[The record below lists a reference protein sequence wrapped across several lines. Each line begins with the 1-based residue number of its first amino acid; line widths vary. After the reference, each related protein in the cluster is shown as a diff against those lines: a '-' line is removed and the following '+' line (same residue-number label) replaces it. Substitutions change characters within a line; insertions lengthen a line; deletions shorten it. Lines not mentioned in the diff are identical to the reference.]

1 MRKQL
6 ARGLLA
12 ALLVVGSLAVAV
24 PANADANQEAQSIS
38 LVNALRRRVGVAPLT
53 VDSRLSAVA
62 RAWAAHMAAQ
72 GAISHNPNVQS
83 EAPSDWRTIGENVG
97 FASSVEELQSLWEN
111 SPPHYSNQVNS
122 SFTNIGAGIV
132 ESGGYLW
139 AVHVFTGGGALG
151 SPAASTP
158 VPEAAPAPA
167 PAPEPVA
174 TAEPAPE
181 ASGSEQAT
189 VDESGPIDETVGF
202 YDDGADAHN
211 GPNPALADDPA
222 PPSDDGP

>member
-1 MRKQL
+1 MRKHV

-12 ALLVVGSLAVAV
+12 ALLIVGSLAIAV

-53 VDSRLSAVA
+53 VDSRLTAVA
-62 RAWAAHMAAQ
+62 RAWAAHMAAN
-72 GAISHNPNVQS
+72 GYISHNPNVQS
-83 EAPSDWRTIGENVG
+83 QAPSDWRTIGENVG
-97 FASSVEELQSLWEN
+97 FASSVQELQSLWEN

-122 SFTNIGAGIV
+122 AFTNIGAGIV

-151 SPAASTP
+151 TVAPNTP

-167 PAPEPVA
+167 PEPVA
-174 TAEPAPE
+174 TDSAATDQAAPDQS
-181 ASGSEQAT
+181 A
-189 VDESGPIDETVGF
+189 PIDDTFGF
-202 YDDGADAHN
+202 YDTEVDGDR
-211 GPNPALADDPA
+211 GPNPALADDPVPTGDA
-222 PPSDDGP
+222 GLTP

>member
-1 MRKQL
+1 MRKHV

-12 ALLVVGSLAVAV
+12 ALLIVGSLAWAV

-53 VDSRLSAVA
+53 VDSRLTAVA
-62 RAWAAHMAAQ
+62 RAWAAHMAAN
-72 GAISHNPNVQS
+72 GAISHNPSVQS
-83 EAPSDWRTIGENVG
+83 QAPSDWRTIGENVG
-97 FASSVEELQSLWEN
+97 FASSVQELQSLWEN

-151 SPAASTP
+151 TAAASTP

-167 PAPEPVA
+167 PEPVA
-174 TAEPAPE
+174 TDYAATDQ
-181 ASGSEQAT
+181 ASGDQSAP
-189 VDESGPIDETVGF
+189 VDESVGF
-202 YDDGADAHN
+202 YDDNPDAN
-211 GPNPALADDPA
+211 GGPNPALADDPV
-222 PPSDDGP
+222 PTGDDGPA

>member
-1 MRKQL
+1 MRKHV

-12 ALLVVGSLAVAV
+12 ALLVVGSLASVV
-24 PANADANQEAQSIS
+24 PASADANQEAQSIS
-38 LVNALRRRVGVAPLT
+38 LVNALRRSVGVAPLS

-62 RAWAAHMAAQ
+62 RAWAAHMAAD

-83 EAPSDWRTIGENVG
+83 QAPSDWRTIGENVG
-97 FASSVEELQSLWEN
+97 FASSVQELQSLWEN

-151 SPAASTP
+151 TAAPATP

-167 PAPEPVA
+167 PEPVA
-174 TAEPAPE
+174 TDSTAT
-181 ASGSEQAT
+181 EQAPADQSAPT
-189 VDESGPIDETVGF
+189 DESVGF
-202 YDDGADAHN
+202 YDDEADVDR
-211 GPNPALADDPA
+211 GPNPALADDPV
-222 PPSDDGP
+222 PTGDDGLTS